1 MKRKLLRKFFVF
13 ISAACLT
20 AASFS
25 GCGNENDII
34 SNVYDEAVGNETG
47 SQAGGSKEGV
57 TDSGTQA
64 DAGKGKA
71 DSGTQGDEGKGK
83 ADSGAQGDAG
93 KENPDSGTQGDAG
106 KGKADSGAQDNVG
119 GNGTG
124 ANSPSGGN
132 STVGEN
138 STGSK
143 TEEDNSQKSEPV
155 SGTVQNAAAEN
166 VLDVGEMFSNRD
178 LKGDYKESE
187 SAAVTLSGSAAQC
200 NSKDVEISGNTVTI
214 KAEGTYILSGT
225 LNDGMIIVDADETA
239 KVQLVLK
246 GVSVSNSA
254 SAAIYVKSADKV
266 FVTLA
271 QGTVNTLTNGGSY
284 TAIDDNNIDAVIF
297 SKCDLTINGSGSLE
311 ITAKAGHGIVS
322 KDDLKVMNGNLIIN
336 AEKHGLSGKD
346 SVRIAGGT
354 INITS
359 GKDGIQA
366 DHDKAEKGYV
376 YIAGGTLTIN
386 ASGDGISASGLLQI
400 DGGSFDITA
409 GKGSSNKTV
418 ARDADGST
426 VSTKGIKAVGNLVI
440 NDGSFAIN
448 SQDDALHTN
457 GDLTVNGGEYRIATG
472 DDGLHGDET
481 TTVAGGKLNITT
493 SYEGIEGKDI
503 VISGGYID
511 LYASDD
517 GINAAGGRDQ
527 SGFGGMFGG
536 FGGGFPG
543 GFGQSG
549 DSSVLISG
557 GTIYVNA
564 DGDGLDSNGTLTVT
578 GGEVYVDGPVNSA
591 NGALDYD
598 TAGEITGGTVVALG
612 ASGMAQNF
620 SKASNQGSILINTG
634 NRQAGTAV
642 SLKDA
647 DGKVLLSYTSKK
659 AFSSVLVSCEGL
671 VQGGVYT
678 LSVGDSDT
686 NITMDSL
693 IYGNSTGGFGGGRGG
708 KGGFDGG
715 MGGFGGSRGG
725 KENDSRNPGGNV
737 QPDMGGMP
745 GQPEGTRPGAG
756 EAPQNPSG
764 GSSNHVL

>member
-1 MKRKLLRKFFVF
+1 MQKKLLRKLAVY
-13 ISAACLT
+13 ISAACLA
-20 AASFS
+20 AASFT
-25 GCGNENDII
+25 GCGNNDNDI
-34 SNVYDEAVGNETG
+34 SNVYDELAGNEPDGQT
-47 SQAGGSKEGV
+47 GGSVAHG
-57 TDSGTQA
+57 G
-64 DAGKGKA
+64 AGEESTG
-71 DSGTQGDEGKGK
+71 
-83 ADSGAQGDAG
+83 SGAQG
-93 KENPDSGTQGDAG
+93 S
-106 KGKADSGAQDNVG
+106 AD
-119 GNGTG
+119 GNSTG
-124 ANSPSGGN
+124 ESRPSGGN

-138 STGSK
+138 HTGANTVDGSK
-143 TEEDNSQKSEPV
+143 SETDNSQKSEPV

-166 VLDVGEMFSNRD
+166 VLDMGEMFTDRD
-178 LKGDYKESE
+178 LRGDYKESE
-187 SAAVTLSGSAAQC
+187 SVAVTLNGSTAKC
-200 NSKDVEISGNTVTI
+200 NSKDVEISGSTVVI

-225 LNDGMIIVDADETA
+225 LDNGMVIVEADEKA

-246 GVSVSNSA
+246 GVSISNSA
-254 SAAIYVKSADKV
+254 NAAIYVRSADKV

-284 TAIDDNNIDAVIF
+284 TAIDDNSIDAVIF
-297 SKCDLTINGSGSLE
+297 SKCDLAVNGTGSLQ

-322 KDDLKVMNGNLIIN
+322 KDDLKVIDGNLTID

-354 INITS
+354 ISITS
-359 GKDGIQA
+359 GKDGIQS
-366 DHDKAEKGYV
+366 DHEKAEKGYV
-376 YIAGGTLTIN
+376 YISDGKFTIN
-386 ASGDGISASGLLQI
+386 ASGDGVSASGLLQI

-440 NDGSFAIN
+440 NDGVFVID

-457 GDLTVNGGEYRIATG
+457 GSLTVNGGEYQIATG

-481 TTVAGGKLNITT
+481 TTVAGGKLVITT
-493 SYEGIEGKDI
+493 SYEGIEGKNV

-543 GFGQSG
+543 GFGQGG
-549 DSSVLISG
+549 DSLVLISG
-557 GTIYVNA
+557 GTVYVNA

-578 GGEVYVDGPVNSA
+578 GGTIYVDGPVNSA
-591 NGALDYD
+591 NGALDFD
-598 TAGEITGGTVVALG
+598 GTGEITGGTVIALG

-620 SKASNQGSILINTG
+620 TQASNQGSIFLNTG
-634 NRQAGTAV
+634 NQKAGTEV
-642 SLKDA
+642 VLKDA

-659 AFSSVLVSCEGL
+659 AFSSVVVSCSNL
-671 VQGGVYT
+671 VQGSTYT
-678 LSVGDSDT
+678 LSVGGSDT
-686 NITMDSL
+686 KITMDSL
-693 IYGNSTGGFGGGRGG
+693 IYGNGMGGFGGGH
-708 KGGFDGG
+708 GG

-725 KENDSRNPGGNV
+725 RDNDSRNPGGT
-737 QPDMGGMP
+737 QPGTGDVPGQSGGTQPGMGDMP
-745 GQPEGTRPGAG
+745 GLPDGTQPGTGNMPGKSSGERPDK
-756 EAPQNPSG
+756 G
-764 GSSNHVL
+764 GTQGGPKL